1 MTTEQQP
8 DGNVQGQETEVQKV
22 VGDNTPKTVEEAL
35 AIIENLKGI
44 NKEVISTRDKAN
56 QRLRQFESE
65 QTDRE
70 RALLTEQGKFK
81 ELFEAEQAKNTAL
94 KTGLKSKAVDSA
106 LKEILH
112 KAGARSVDTVA
123 KLVDKSKVVVSE
135 EDFSVDIA
143 SIQTQIEEIKKTD
156 PILFGV
162 GEGSNLPPVKR
173 PNDGNP
179 SVGFETEMR
188 AAKSQAEVTAVMKK
202 YGKI

>member
-173 PNDGNP
+173 PNDGTP